1 MKIVFSLIN
10 SMTIALTISIYL
22 FNWMWLQMRV
32 NVGYIFLALFI
43 LLFILFMFLSKKIA
57 DEKKFIYSILL
68 FVVLFAIN
76 FIILGF
82 AKLQIIPAAIVR
94 NAIMQTRIPFGTINT
109 FIIIYYIVL
118 LVLLFCFTKKQKK

>member
-32 NVGYIFLALFI
+32 NVGYIFLAFFI

-82 AKLQIIPAAIVR
+82 AKLQIISAAIVR